1 MFTVRAIARYLH
13 NDDLKGM
20 GDMRN
25 VVITSAVRSPIGT
38 FGGAF
43 KDLLPTDLIVPVI
56 QEAVQRSNLQ
66 NDEVNEVILGHCIQR
81 TDQPNT
87 ARTAALLAGLADT
100 TTGFTVQR
108 QCASGMQAII
118 SGVLQ
123 IQAGLSD
130 VVVTGGVEAMSSS
143 PYVLKQHRWGARLQH
158 GQVVDT
164 VWEVLEDP
172 IHHIMMGETAE
183 NLVEIHNISREEQ
196 DELSLLSHQ
205 RAINAIESGYFESQI
220 VPIKVKTKKGEV
232 VVSKDENPRPDITL
246 EKLSSLKP
254 IFRKNGTV
262 TAGNASSLNDGAAA
276 LVLMTEELAK
286 EKGLQPLAKIVGFSV
301 AGVDPKI
308 MGRGPVP
315 AVQKGL
321 RTVDWS
327 LEDADLIEINEAF
340 AAQYLA
346 VEKELGLNREKVNVN
361 GSGISLGHPIG
372 CTGARIVVSL
382 VHELKRR
389 ELKKGIASLCVG
401 GGMGTAL
408 FVEALY

>member
-1 MFTVRAIARYLH
+1 
-13 NDDLKGM
+13 
-20 GDMRN
+20 MRN

-38 FGGAF
+38 FGGVF
-43 KDLLPTDLIVPVI
+43 KGLLPTDLIVPVLK
-56 QEAVQRSNLQ
+56 EAVKRSGLEN
-66 NDEVNEVILGHCIQR
+66 NEVNEVILGHCIQR

-118 SGVLQ
+118 SAAMQ
-123 IQAGLSD
+123 IQTGLSD
-130 VVVTGGVEAMSSS
+130 IVVAGGVEAMSSS
-143 PYVLKQHRWGARLQH
+143 PYLLKQHRWGARMQH
-158 GQVVDT
+158 GQVTDS
-164 VWEVLEDP
+164 VWEILEDP

-183 NLVEIHNISREEQ
+183 NLADLHEISRKEQ
-196 DELSLLSHQ
+196 DEIALLSHK
-205 RAINAIESGYFESQI
+205 RALHAMEAGYFDSQI
-220 VPIKVKTKKGEV
+220 VPITMKSRKGEV
-232 VVSKDENPRPDITL
+232 TITKDENPRPEINA
-246 EKLSSLKP
+246 EKLAGLRP
-254 IFRKNGTV
+254 AFRGDGTV

-286 EKGLQPLAKIVGFSV
+286 EKGLTPLAKIVGFSV
-301 AGVDPKI
+301 AGVDPKV

-315 AVQKGL
+315 AVQQGL
-321 RTVDWS
+321 GRVGWS
-327 LEDADLIEINEAF
+327 LEEADLIEVNEAF

-382 VHELKRR
+382 VHELHRQN
-389 ELKKGIASLCVG
+389 LKKGIASLCVG
-401 GGMGTAL
+401 GGMGATVFL
-408 FVEALY
+408 ET